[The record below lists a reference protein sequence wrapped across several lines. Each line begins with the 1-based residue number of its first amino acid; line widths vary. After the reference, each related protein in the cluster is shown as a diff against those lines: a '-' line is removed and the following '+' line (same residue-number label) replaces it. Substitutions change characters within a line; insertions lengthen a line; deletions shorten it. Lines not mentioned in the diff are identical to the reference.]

1 MFDLYE
7 HQIPRWEWEYMQKK
21 ARAWDLEW
29 LTWGRI
35 LEPFSSRFSIAEQ
48 YIIERI
54 YKALPDIKLR
64 TDIEGVEEL
73 YLKYCAIK
81 DRVK

>member
-7 HQIPRWEWEYMQKK
+7 HQISQWEWEYMQKK

-29 LTWGRI
+29 LTEGKI
-35 LEPFSSRFSIAEQ
+35 VEPFSSRFSIAEQ

-54 YKALPDIKLR
+54 FNGIPGLQIR